1 MMWKH
6 VKKTGNDFF
15 FLRFCENLCGL
26 VQFQVS
32 MKEQNCS
39 PKSKLKYD

>member
-6 VKKTGNDFF
+6 VKKTGNDI
-15 FLRFCENLCGL
+15 FLRFCENLCEL

-39 PKSKLKYD
+39 PKSKLIYD